1 MYTIMNRMLRLKK
14 IIEPL
19 EKYSDE
25 DLEIIMDNVEENR
38 VLFYRILERYVQYRK
53 EEGREVEE

>member
-1 MYTIMNRMLRLKK
+1 MNRMLRLKK